1 MAATPRTRT
10 PRSAKIPQW
19 PIEVVIPIVQALADL
34 AGPASNARIAQ
45 QLQTSPAGGKFRSK
59 LGTAGYYGFVRKQGE
74 MNHLTP
80 RGEALIGDDEA
91 AALTARRE
99 AVMST
104 TFGQVI
110 RKFVSRE
117 PNERTIAARLEDDFG
132 SPTAS
137 AEYQAET
144 LVKAAREAGLISN
157 GRFDAAAIESI
168 PVELTPASPETNGA
182 EPQQRR
188 EPPQQRA
195 KEPKEQRQPE
205 QRQPEQRQKVSPQE
219 VIIRE
224 EKSSPF
230 APAVQ
235 VVVKIDAS
243 GWTPEQVVQLVKGL
257 TGGEQ
262 KPRQTS

>member
-1 MAATPRTRT
+1 MAARPSTRT

-19 PIEVVIPIVQALADL
+19 PIEAVIPIVKALADL

-74 MNHLTP
+74 LNHLTA
-80 RGEALIGDDEA
+80 RGEALIGDDAA

-104 TFGQVI
+104 TFGHVI
-110 RKFVSRE
+110 RKFVGRE
-117 PNERTIAARLEDDFG
+117 PNEGTIAARLEDDFG

-144 LVKAAREAGLISN
+144 LVKAAREAELVSN

-168 PVELTPASPETNGA
+168 PVELTPAAPETDSA
-182 EPQQRR
+182 EPQQRG
-188 EPPQQRA
+188 EPLQVRP
-195 KEPKEQRQPE
+195 KEPKEQRRSE
-205 QRQPEQRQKVSPQE
+205 QREKVTPRE
-219 VIIRE
+219 VIVRE

-230 APAVQ
+230 AASVQ

-243 GWTPEQVVQLVKGL
+243 GWTPEQVVQLIRGL
-257 TGGEQ
+257 SGAEQ
-262 KPRQTS
+262 EPQQAS